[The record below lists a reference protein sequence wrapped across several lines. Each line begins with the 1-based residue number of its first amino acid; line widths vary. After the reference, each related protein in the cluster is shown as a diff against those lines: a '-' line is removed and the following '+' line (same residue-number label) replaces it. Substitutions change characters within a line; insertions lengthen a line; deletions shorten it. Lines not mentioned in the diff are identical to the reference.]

1 MHGLTDYI
9 TDQPWV
15 DTFTA
20 WYVWVDEAY
29 QAVVAQTGRLR
40 TRGPVPTFSDSEVIT
55 VALIAETIFHGHE
68 DLCLALFKA
77 ERPKTTRRR
86 GPADHASAG
95 W

>member
-29 QAVVAQTGRLR
+29 QAVVAHTGRLR
-40 TRGPVPTFSDSEVIT
+40 TRGPMPTFSDSEVIT
-55 VALIAETIFHGHE
+55 GLHPCHR
-68 DLCLALFKA
+68 LFVTCGA
-77 ERPKTTRRR
+77 VDSEF
-86 GPADHASAG
+86 
-95 W
+95 WYNELYE